1 MRRNLLLVFACHV
14 ATGLSLQAPTTYDQ
28 RQTGDVNV
36 QVHLKDVRV
45 VALLN
50 SEILDDYTEY
60 DYFYDYADFTLKPIV
75 KPTTTT
81 TTTTETVPSAT
92 GDVQQSNSFS
102 ENSTQP
108 PPPSE
113 LTTNS
118 IFVEST
124 VDVEKTNETTE
135 TALNESSE
143 NSTSENHAL
152 ETSVESERTRSL
164 FSNGELSTE
173 DPSERLFV
181 KRYRSEY
188 SPDEK
193 GRCRRLNQRRLSL
206 IPLVMRLSSKLLDD
220 LTHSTKNSVQGGDT
234 IEAKM

>member
-1 MRRNLLLVFACHV
+1 MERCILRIGTEISKISFPLNRESVVFHAGFGRSH
-14 ATGLSLQAPTTYDQ
+14 G
-28 RQTGDVNV
+28 
-36 QVHLKDVRV
+36 K
-45 VALLN
+45 
-50 SEILDDYTEY
+50 EY

-81 TTTTETVPSAT
+81 TTTTTTETIPSAT
-92 GDVQQSNSFS
+92 EDVQQSNSFS

-108 PPPSE
+108 SSPSE
-113 LTTNS
+113 STTNS

-124 VDVEKTNETTE
+124 VDVERTNETTE
-135 TALNESSE
+135 TALNENPE

-152 ETSVESERTRSL
+152 ETNVESERTRSL

-173 DPSERLFV
+173 DPSERLSV

-193 GRCRRLNQRRLSL
+193 GRCHRLNQRRLSL

-220 LTHSTKNSVQGGDT
+220 LTHNAKNSVQGEDA
-234 IEAKM
+234 IEAKMS

>member
-1 MRRNLLLVFACHV
+1 MRCNLLLVFACHV
-14 ATGLSLQAPTTYDQ
+14 ATGLSLPASTTYDQ

-45 VALLN
+45 VALFN

-81 TTTTETVPSAT
+81 TTTTTTETIPSAT
-92 GDVQQSNSFS
+92 EDVQQSNSFS

-108 PPPSE
+108 SSPSE
-113 LTTNS
+113 STTNS

-124 VDVEKTNETTE
+124 VDVERTNETTE
-135 TALNESSE
+135 TALNENPE

-152 ETSVESERTRSL
+152 ETNVESERTRSL

-173 DPSERLFV
+173 DPSERLSV

-193 GRCRRLNQRRLSL
+193 GRCHRLNQRRLSL
-206 IPLVMRLSSKLLDD
+206 IP
-220 LTHSTKNSVQGGDT
+220 
-234 IEAKM
+234 